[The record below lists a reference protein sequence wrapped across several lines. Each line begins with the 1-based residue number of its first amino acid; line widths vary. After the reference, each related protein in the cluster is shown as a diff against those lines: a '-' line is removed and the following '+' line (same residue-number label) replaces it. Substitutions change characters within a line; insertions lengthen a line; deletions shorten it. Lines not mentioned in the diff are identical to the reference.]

1 MKPNDRRDENGNI
14 VRDPNV
20 LNSREYFRVKLDSI
34 NTSYQT
40 KEKLKKEIMAIVR
53 KTPKVCMYCKDFN
66 GAVKKVGFHKILHEK
81 FKFKETSKSKTH
93 YSINQ
98 FRQNI
103 QLATVDSKDV
113 RESSKTVTGYV
124 IDAIKVDQGSK
135 FICSFT
141 VRI

>member
-1 MKPNDRRDENGNI
+1 
-14 VRDPNV
+14 
-20 LNSREYFRVKLDSI
+20 
-34 NTSYQT
+34 
-40 KEKLKKEIMAIVR
+40 
-53 KTPKVCMYCKDFN
+53 MYCKDFN

-81 FKFKETSKSKTH
+81 FKFKETSKSRTH
-93 YSINQ
+93 HSINQ

-135 FICSFT
+135 LIHRGRKYAAAFFSETSHF
-141 VRI
+141 